1 MVTTEADT
9 CRRFAMQSRS
19 KWLLAAGFCGLVL
32 LDLVRGAGVKEER
45 WLFLSGTATPDT
57 DQHYPSILYT
67 NDGTN
72 KLRVVKQIVSSE
84 DGTHSIHSYSN
95 IAFVLY
101 PHSPSTTITIVH
113 TEKLAL
119 ADEVVF
125 NPDGKVVVDSKVA
138 LSEPDQHRLDE
149 LVFLLAG
156 PEDRSGILTSIS
168 ASASAREERIRRN
181 QWNEYSFLRFDG
193 TPGGPIQQP
202 DLVGS
207 SDGSAVGIRVFDN
220 QARVATLPRDVA
232 QAVQGRIPVYLAAN
246 ERYMIFMLQ
255 HRVADLRYGALAKRL
270 QEKIYVRD
278 QNTGLWATSSVD
290 GTCSRTR
297 IFGNWLAT
305 IVQFWDPNHK
315 QNPGTEHE
323 RSTRTDI
330 LPNVR
335 GLYAM
340 SAGRNCFIP
349 GDLALLNL
357 KTQLRIAVHTG
368 EEDSEILGVED
379 DIVLYR
385 VNDIIY
391 QAKIVG
397 DQLKDS
403 TLVVKDDDVPEIHWA
418 FWSK

>member
-1 MVTTEADT
+1 
-9 CRRFAMQSRS
+9 MQSRS
-19 KWLLAAGFCGLVL
+19 KWLLVAGLCGLML
-32 LDLVRGAGVKEER
+32 LDLARAANVKEER

-57 DQHYPSILYT
+57 DQHYPSMLYT
-67 NDGTN
+67 NDETN
-72 KLRVVKQIVSSE
+72 KLRTVRQIVSSE
-84 DGTHSIHSYSN
+84 DGTHSIHSSSN

-101 PHSPSTTITIVH
+101 PHSPSTTTTIVH
-113 TEKLAL
+113 IDKPAL

-125 NPDGKVVVDSKVA
+125 NPDQKVVVDSKVA
-138 LSEPDQHRLDE
+138 LSEPEQQRLHE

-156 PEDRSGILTSIS
+156 PEDRSGMLTSVSES
-168 ASASAREERIRRN
+168 AADREKRIGRN

-193 TPGGPIQQP
+193 TPGGPVLQP

-207 SDGSAVGIRVFDN
+207 SDASAVGIRVFSN
-220 QARVATLPRDVA
+220 QATVATLPRDVA

-246 ERYMIFMLQ
+246 EKYMIFMLQ
-255 HRVADLRYGALAKRL
+255 HRAADLQSGALAKRV
-270 QEKIYVRD
+270 EENIYIRD
-278 QNTGLWATSSVD
+278 QNTRLWAISSVD

-305 IVQFWDPNHK
+305 IVQFWDPHHK
-315 QNPGTEHE
+315 QNPGAEHE
-323 RSTRTDI
+323 RGIRTDT

-335 GLYAM
+335 ELYAM

-349 GDLALLNL
+349 GDLTLLNL
-357 KTQLRIAVHTG
+357 RTQQRFALHTG
-368 EEDSEILGVED
+368 EEDSEILGVEA

-385 VNDIIY
+385 VNDTIY

-397 DQLKDS
+397 DQLKDL
-403 TLVVKDDDVPEIHWA
+403 TVVVKDEDVPEIHWA